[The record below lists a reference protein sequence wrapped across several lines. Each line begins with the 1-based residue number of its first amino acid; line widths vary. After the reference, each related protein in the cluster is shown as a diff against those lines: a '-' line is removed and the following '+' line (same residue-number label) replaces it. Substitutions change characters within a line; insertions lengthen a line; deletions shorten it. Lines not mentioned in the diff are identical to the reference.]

1 MKENETKKEDGEGK
15 EEGPKTVRFV
25 GPGAFWPYF
34 FCLCVCDCLI
44 LVGRLTHRQ
53 PPPPPKK
60 INAVEWK
67 GIKGADGRC
76 YMLDLVRVTP
86 RDPNW
91 IKEDWR
97 NPSGSGTGV
106 WERAGCVV

>member
-1 MKENETKKEDGEGK
+1 M
-15 EEGPKTVRFV
+15 
-25 GPGAFWPYF
+25 
-34 FCLCVCDCLI
+34 
-44 LVGRLTHRQ
+44 
-53 PPPPPKK
+53 
-60 INAVEWK
+60 EWK

-76 YMLDLVRVTP
+76 YMLDLLRLTP

-106 WERAGCVV
+106 WERAGCVLT